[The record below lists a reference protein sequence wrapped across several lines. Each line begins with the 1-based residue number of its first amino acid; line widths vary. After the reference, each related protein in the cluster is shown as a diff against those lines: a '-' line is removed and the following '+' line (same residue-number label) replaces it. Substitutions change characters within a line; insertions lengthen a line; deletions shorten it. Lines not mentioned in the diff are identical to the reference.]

1 MKKRIVITGF
11 GVISPLGFTKEEFW
25 DNLLH
30 GRSGVSRITR
40 FDTSNFAC
48 KIAGEVKNFNPEN
61 YIKDKKQIR
70 RMDRFT
76 QFALAAAQEAVADSK
91 INFDKKNS
99 HRVGVIIGTGIGGL
113 STLEEQHRLLLEK
126 GPSRISPFLIP
137 MFITDIASGEIA
149 IHYQLTGPNYA
160 VSSACAS
167 SAHALGDSLRL
178 LRYGDADAMITGG
191 TEAGTTP
198 LGLAGFSN
206 MRALSLR
213 NDEPEKASRPF
224 DKERDGFVMAE
235 GAGILILET
244 LEHASARGAKIYA
257 ELAGYGATDD
267 AYHITAPE
275 PNATSATR
283 AMQIAIEDA
292 GISPEEIDYINAHGT
307 STQLNDKIETL
318 AIKKVFGKKAYQIP
332 ISSTKS
338 MTGHLLGASGAVEL
352 IATILSMEKD
362 YIHPTINL
370 ENPDPECDLDYV
382 PNQARKKEIN
392 CALSNSLG
400 FGGHNAVLIVK
411 RYAK

>member
-1 MKKRIVITGF
+1 MKKRVVITGF
-11 GVISPLGFTKEEFW
+11 GVISPLGLTKEEFW

-40 FDTSNFAC
+40 FDTSNFVC

-61 YIKDKKQIR
+61 YIKDRKQIR
-70 RMDRFT
+70 RMDRFA
-76 QFALAAAQEAVADSK
+76 QFAFGATQEAVVNSK

-178 LRYGDADAMITGG
+178 LRYGDADVMITGG

-235 GAGILILET
+235 GSGILILEI

-411 RYAK
+411 RYVK

>member
-25 DNLLH
+25 DNLLY
-30 GRSGVSRITR
+30 GRSGVSRIIR

-126 GPSRISPFLIP
+126 GPSRVSPFLIP

-167 SAHALGDSLRL
+167 SAHALGNSLRL

-244 LEHASARGAKIYA
+244 LEHAFARGAKIYA

-267 AYHITAPE
+267 AYHVTAPE

-362 YIHPTINL
+362 YVHPTINL